1 MFADGSSYPF
11 RMENLKAV
19 LVGCG
24 AMSGA
29 WLSAAKNIPDLE
41 VAGLVDLRIG
51 AAQARATEFD
61 LSNAHLGIDLAAMLE
76 KTQANILFDC
86 TIPEAHHDNALL
98 AFKRGVH
105 VLGEKPLAHSIAHAR
120 AMVAAARNANCIHA
134 VVQNRRFDP
143 NIRRVRRF
151 LETNQIGP
159 VTTLNAD
166 FYIAAHFGG
175 FRDEM
180 PNVLLIDMAIHTF
193 DAARLILNADPVSVY
208 CREWN
213 PKDSWYAH
221 GSSAMCIFEF
231 SDGSVFNYRGSWCS
245 EGFHTTWESDWRIV
259 GTRGSLHWDGG
270 SQPRAS
276 VVIPNQTAPSE
287 GGRPDFFSQHLEF
300 ELPALHSE
308 DAVGGHDGLIKEFVE
323 AVRSARLPETTSS
336 DNIKSLAMVFA
347 AIESAK
353 LEQKVPVEW

>member
-1 MFADGSSYPF
+1 
-11 RMENLKAV
+11 MEKLNIV

-24 AMSGA
+24 AMSSA
-29 WLSAAKNIPDLE
+29 WLKAAKSIPDLE
-41 VAGLVDLRIG
+41 LVGLVDLHEEAARTRAKEFYLHDAQIG
-51 AAQARATEFD
+51 TD
-61 LSNAHLGIDLAAMLE
+61 LTTMLE
-76 KTQANILFDC
+76 KTRADILFDC

-98 AFKRGVH
+98 AFKHGAH

-120 AMVAAARNANCIHA
+120 AMVDAARAANCVHA

-151 LETNQIGP
+151 LETNEIGP

-175 FRDEM
+175 FRDVM

-193 DAARLILNADPVSVY
+193 DAARLILKTDPVSVY
-208 CREWN
+208 CHEWN
-213 PKDSWYAH
+213 PKESWYAH

-259 GTRGSLHWDGG
+259 GTRGSLRWDGG

-276 VVIPNQTAPSE
+276 VVVPNQANLN
-287 GGRPDFFSQHLEF
+287 GLGRQNFFSQHREF
-300 ELPALHSE
+300 ELPALHTD
-308 DAVGGHDGLIKEFVE
+308 DAIGGHDGVINDFVS
-323 AVRSARLPETTSS
+323 AVRSGRQPETASS

-353 LEQKVPVEW
+353 LEQKIPVVWE

>member
-1 MFADGSSYPF
+1 MKK
-11 RMENLKAV
+11 LKVA

-24 AMSGA
+24 AMSSA
-29 WLSAAKNIPDLE
+29 WLSATKHISNLE
-41 VAGLVDLRIG
+41 VVGLVDLRRE
-51 AAQARATEFD
+51 AAQDRASEFG
-61 LSNAHLGIDLAAMLE
+61 LLTAQVGTDLAAMLE
-76 KTQANILFDC
+76 TTQANILFDC

-98 AFKRGVH
+98 AFSHGVH
-105 VLGEKPLAHSIAHAR
+105 VLGEKPMAHSIAHAR
-120 AMVAAARNANCIHA
+120 AMVDAARAANCVHA

-143 NIRRVRRF
+143 NIRRVHRY
-151 LETNQIGP
+151 LKTNEIGP
-159 VTTLNAD
+159 ITTLNAD
-166 FYIAAHFGG
+166 FFIAAHFGG
-175 FRDEM
+175 FRDVM

-208 CREWN
+208 CHEWN
-213 PKDSWYAH
+213 PVESWYAH

-259 GTRGSLHWDGG
+259 GTRGSLRWDGG

-276 VVIPNQTAPSE
+276 VVVPNQTGPNKS
-287 GGRPDFFSQHLEF
+287 GRPDFFSQHHEF
-300 ELPALHSE
+300 ELPALHTD
-308 DAVGGHDGLIKEFVE
+308 DAIGGHGGVINEFVF
-323 AVRSARLPETTSS
+323 AVRSGRQPETVSS

-353 LEQKVPVEW
+353 LEQKVPVVW

>member
-1 MFADGSSYPF
+1 
-11 RMENLKAV
+11 MEKLKAV

-29 WLSAAKNIPDLE
+29 WLKAAKEIPDLE
-41 VAGLVDLRIG
+41 LVGLVDLHID
-51 AAQARATEFD
+51 AARARVEEFKLND
-61 LSNAHLGIDLAAMLE
+61 AQIGTDLAAMLE
-76 KTQANILFDC
+76 KTRADILFDC
-86 TIPEAHHDNALL
+86 SIPEAHHDNALI
-98 AFKRGVH
+98 AFKHGAH

-120 AMVAAARNANCIHA
+120 AMVNAATTANLTHA

-143 NIRRVRRF
+143 NIRRVLRF
-151 LETNQIGP
+151 LETNEIGP

-175 FRDEM
+175 FRNVM
-180 PNVLLIDMAIHTF
+180 PNVLLLDMAIHTF

-208 CREWN
+208 CHEWN
-213 PKDSWYAH
+213 PKESWYAH

-231 SDGSVFNYRGSWCS
+231 SNGSIFNYRGSWCS

-259 GTRGSLHWDGG
+259 GTRGSLRWDGG

-276 VVIPNQTAPSE
+276 VVQHQTSPSE
-287 GGRPDFFSQHLEF
+287 GGRPDFFSQHREF
-300 ELPALHSE
+300 ELPALHTD
-308 DAVGGHDGLIKEFVE
+308 DAIGGHDGVIQDFVD
-323 AVRSARLPETTSS
+323 AVRTRRNPETVSS

-353 LEQKVPVEW
+353 LEQKVPVVW

>member
-1 MFADGSSYPF
+1 
-11 RMENLKAV
+11 MEKLKV
-19 LVGCG
+19 ILVGCG

-41 VAGLVDLRIG
+41 LVGLVDLREE
-51 AAQARATEFD
+51 AAQARATEFGLHDAKIGTD
-61 LSNAHLGIDLAAMLE
+61 LGAMLQT
-76 KTQANILFDC
+76 TQANTLFDC
-86 TIPEAHHDNALL
+86 SIPEAHHDNALI
-98 AFKRGVH
+98 AFKHGVH
-105 VLGEKPLAHSIAHAR
+105 VLGEKPLAHSITHAR
-120 AMVAAARNANCIHA
+120 AMVEAARAANCVHA

-143 NIRRVRRF
+143 NIRRVRRY
-151 LETNQIGP
+151 LETNEIGP

-175 FRDEM
+175 FRDAM
-180 PNVLLIDMAIHTF
+180 PNVLLLDMAIHTF
-193 DAARLILNADPVSVY
+193 DAARLILKADPVSVY
-208 CREWN
+208 CHEWN

-259 GTRGSLHWDGG
+259 GTRGSLRWDGG

-276 VVIPNQTAPSE
+276 VVVPNQTSPSE
-287 GGRPDFFSQHLEF
+287 GGRSDFFSQHHEF
-300 ELPALHSE
+300 ELPDL
-308 DAVGGHDGLIKEFVE
+308 DADDAIGGHDGVIKDFVT
-323 AVRSARLPETTSS
+323 AVRTGRQPETASS
-336 DNIKSLAMVFA
+336 DNIKSLAMVFG

-353 LEQKVPVEW
+353 LEKKIPVAWT